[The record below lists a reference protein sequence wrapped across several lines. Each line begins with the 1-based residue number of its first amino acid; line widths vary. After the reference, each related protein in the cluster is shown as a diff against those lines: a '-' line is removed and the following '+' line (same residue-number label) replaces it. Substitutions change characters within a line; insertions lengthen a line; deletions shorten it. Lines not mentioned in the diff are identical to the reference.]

1 MKQNKIGI
9 TGSIASGKSV
19 LTAYL
24 LGLGFPVI
32 DADAIARDLVHPGS
46 DTLKEI
52 ADIFG
57 EDMILSDGN
66 LDRDKLGK
74 RVFSDEDARNRLNDI
89 MHPAIVRAMLDLSEN
104 FHGLVFYD
112 VPLLFEQIDDIKE
125 SGLEFDAI
133 WLVDADEEVQ
143 LARLMARDNIDE
155 AYAKEKIASQMP
167 LEEKKKLAT
176 VVFDN
181 SGDLMNLYNQVDD
194 ALEAL
199 PGENM

>member
-74 RVFSDEDARNRLNDI
+74 RVFSDEDARNRLNEI
-89 MHPAIVRAMLDLSEN
+89 MHPAIVSAMLDLSEN
-104 FHGLVFYD
+104 FHGVVFYD

-133 WLVDADEEVQ
+133 WLVDANEDVQ
-143 LARLMARDNIDE
+143 LARLMARDGIDE

>member
-24 LGLGFPVI
+24 LGLGYPVI

-57 EDMILSDGN
+57 EDMIQSDGN

-74 RVFSDEDARNRLNDI
+74 RVFSDEDARNRLNEI
-89 MHPAIVRAMLDLSEN
+89 MHPAIVSAMLDLSEN

-133 WLVDADEEVQ
+133 WLVDADEDVQ
-143 LARLMARDNIDE
+143 LARLMARDGIDE

-199 PGENM
+199 PGETM

>member
-57 EDMILSDGN
+57 EDMIQSDGN

-74 RVFSDEDARNRLNDI
+74 RVFSDEDARNRLNEI
-89 MHPAIVRAMLDLSEN
+89 MHPAIVSAMLDLSEN

-112 VPLLFEQIDDIKE
+112 VPLLFEQVDDIKE

-133 WLVDADEEVQ
+133 WLVDANEDVQ
-143 LARLMARDNIDE
+143 LARLMARDGIDE
-155 AYAKEKIASQMP
+155 DYAKEKIASQMP

-181 SGDLMNLYNQVDD
+181 SSDLMNLYNQVDD

>member
-46 DTLKEI
+46 ETLKEI

-74 RVFSDEDARNRLNDI
+74 RVFSDEDARNRLNEI
-89 MHPAIVRAMLDLSEN
+89 MHPAIVSAMLDLSEN

-133 WLVDADEEVQ
+133 WLVDADEDVQ

-199 PGENM
+199 PGETM

>member
-46 DTLKEI
+46 ETLKEI

-133 WLVDADEEVQ
+133 WLVDADEDVQ
-143 LARLMARDNIDE
+143 LARLMARDGIDE

-167 LEEKKKLAT
+167 LEEKKSRAHA
-176 VVFDN
+176 VFDN
-181 SGDLMNLYNQVDD
+181 SGDLMNLYNQVDEV
-194 ALEAL
+194 LEAWT
-199 PGENM
+199 GEKM

>member
-74 RVFSDEDARNRLNDI
+74 RVFSDEDARNRLNEI
-89 MHPAIVRAMLDLSEN
+89 MHPAIVSAMLDLSEN

-133 WLVDADEEVQ
+133 WLVDANEDVQ
-143 LARLMARDNIDE
+143 LARLMARDGIDE

-199 PGENM
+199 PGETM

>member
-1 MKQNKIGI
+1 M
-9 TGSIASGKSV
+9 
-19 LTAYL
+19 
-24 LGLGFPVI
+24 
-32 DADAIARDLVHPGS
+32 
-46 DTLKEI
+46 
-52 ADIFG
+52 
-57 EDMILSDGN
+57 
-66 LDRDKLGK
+66 GK
-74 RVFSDEDARNRLNDI
+74 RVFSDEDARNRLNEI
-89 MHPAIVRAMLDLSEN
+89 MHPAIVSAMLDLSEN

-133 WLVDADEEVQ
+133 WLVDANEDVQ
-143 LARLMARDNIDE
+143 LARLMARDGIDE

>member
-32 DADAIARDLVHPGS
+32 DADAIARDLVHPRS

-66 LDRDKLGK
+66 LDREKLGK

-89 MHPAIVRAMLDLSEN
+89 MHPAIVSAMLDLSEN

-133 WLVDADEEVQ
+133 WLVDANEDVQ
-143 LARLMARDNIDE
+143 LARLMARDGIDE

-199 PGENM
+199 PGETM

>member
-46 DTLKEI
+46 DTLQEI

-57 EDMILSDGN
+57 EDMIQSDGN

-74 RVFSDEDARNRLNDI
+74 RVFSDEDARNRLNEI
-89 MHPAIVRAMLDLSEN
+89 MHPAIVRAMIDLSEN

-133 WLVDADEEVQ
+133 WLVDANEDVQ
-143 LARLMARDNIDE
+143 LARLMARDGIDE

>member
-32 DADAIARDLVHPGS
+32 DADANARDLVHPGS
-46 DTLKEI
+46 DTLKKI

-57 EDMILSDGN
+57 EDMILSGGN
-66 LDRDKLGK
+66 LDREKLGK

-89 MHPAIVRAMLDLSEN
+89 MHPAIVSAMLDLSEN
-104 FHGLVFYD
+104 FHGLVFSD

-133 WLVDADEEVQ
+133 WLVDANEDVQ
-143 LARLMARDNIDE
+143 LARLMARDGIDE

>member
-57 EDMILSDGN
+57 EDMIQSDGN

-133 WLVDADEEVQ
+133 WLVDADEDVQ

>member
-57 EDMILSDGN
+57 EDMIQSDGN

-74 RVFSDEDARNRLNDI
+74 RVFSDENARNRLNEI

-112 VPLLFEQIDDIKE
+112 VPLLIEQIDDIKE
-125 SGLEFDAI
+125 SGLDFDAI
-133 WLVDADEEVQ
+133 WLVDADEDVQ

-176 VVFDN
+176 VIFDN

-199 PGENM
+199 PGETM

>member
-57 EDMILSDGN
+57 EDMIQSDGN

-74 RVFSDEDARNRLNDI
+74 RVFSDENARNRLNEI
-89 MHPAIVRAMLDLSEN
+89 MHPAIVSAMLDLSEN

-133 WLVDADEEVQ
+133 WLVDANEDVQ

-199 PGENM
+199 PGETM

>member
-32 DADAIARDLVHPGS
+32 DADAIARDLVHPRS
-46 DTLKEI
+46 ETLKEI

-133 WLVDADEEVQ
+133 WLVDADEDVQ

>member
-74 RVFSDEDARNRLNDI
+74 RVFSDEDARNRLNEI
-89 MHPAIVRAMLDLSEN
+89 MHPAIVSAMLDLSEN

-133 WLVDADEEVQ
+133 WLVDANEDVQ
-143 LARLMARDNIDE
+143 LARLMARDGIDE

-176 VVFDN
+176 MVFDN

>member
-46 DTLKEI
+46 DTLKKI

-74 RVFSDEDARNRLNDI
+74 RVFSDEDARNRLNEI
-89 MHPAIVRAMLDLSEN
+89 MHPAIVSAMLDLSEN

-125 SGLEFDAI
+125 SGLGFDAI
-133 WLVDADEEVQ
+133 WLVDANEDVQ
-143 LARLMARDNIDE
+143 LARLMARDGIDE
-155 AYAKEKIASQMP
+155 AYAKKKIASQMP

-199 PGENM
+199 PGETM

>member
-74 RVFSDEDARNRLNDI
+74 RVFSDEDARNRLNEI
-89 MHPAIVRAMLDLSEN
+89 MHPAIVSAMLDLSEN

-133 WLVDADEEVQ
+133 WLVDANEDVQ
-143 LARLMARDNIDE
+143 LAHLMARDGIDE

>member
-57 EDMILSDGN
+57 EDMIQSDGN

-74 RVFSDEDARNRLNDI
+74 RVFSDEDARNRLNEI
-89 MHPAIVRAMLDLSEN
+89 MHPAIVSAMLDLSEN

-112 VPLLFEQIDDIKE
+112 VPLLFEQVDDIKE

-133 WLVDADEEVQ
+133 WLVDANEDVQ
-143 LARLMARDNIDE
+143 LARLMARDGIDE

>member
-66 LDRDKLGK
+66 LDREKLGK

-89 MHPAIVRAMLDLSEN
+89 MHPAIVSAMLDLSEN

-125 SGLEFDAI
+125 SGLNFDAI
-133 WLVDADEEVQ
+133 WLVDAKEDVQ
-143 LARLMARDNIDE
+143 LARLMARDGIDE
-155 AYAKEKIASQMP
+155 AYAKDKIASQMP

-199 PGENM
+199 PSENM

>member
-74 RVFSDEDARNRLNDI
+74 RVFSDEDARNRLNEI
-89 MHPAIVRAMLDLSEN
+89 MHPAIVSAMLDLSEN

-125 SGLEFDAI
+125 SGLNFDAI
-133 WLVDADEEVQ
+133 WLVDAKEDVQ
-143 LARLMARDNIDE
+143 LARLMARDGIDE

>member
-57 EDMILSDGN
+57 EDMIQSDGN

-74 RVFSDEDARNRLNDI
+74 RVFTDEDARNRLNEI
-89 MHPAIVRAMLDLSEN
+89 MHPAIVSAMLDLSEN

-133 WLVDADEEVQ
+133 WLVDANEDVQ
-143 LARLMARDNIDE
+143 LARLMARDGIDE

-176 VVFDN
+176 VIFDN
-181 SGDLMNLYNQVDD
+181 SGDLMNFYNQVDD

>member
-32 DADAIARDLVHPGS
+32 DADAIARDLVHPRS

-66 LDRDKLGK
+66 LDREKLGK

-89 MHPAIVRAMLDLSEN
+89 MHPAIVSAMLDLSEN

-133 WLVDADEEVQ
+133 WLVDAKEDVQ
-143 LARLMARDNIDE
+143 LARLMARDGIDE

>member
-46 DTLKEI
+46 ETLKKI
-52 ADIFG
+52 AEIFG
-57 EDMILSDGN
+57 EDMIQSDGN

-74 RVFSDEDARNRLNDI
+74 RVFTNEDARNRLNEI
-89 MHPAIVRAMLDLSEN
+89 MHPAIVDAMLDLSEN

-125 SGLEFDAI
+125 NGLDFDAI
-133 WLVDADEEVQ
+133 WLVDADEDVQ

-155 AYAKEKIASQMP
+155 AYAKEKIASQMS

-199 PGENM
+199 PGEGM

>member
-57 EDMILSDGN
+57 EDMIQSDGN

-74 RVFSDEDARNRLNDI
+74 RVFSDEDARNRLNEI

-125 SGLEFDAI
+125 SGLEFDSI
-133 WLVDADEEVQ
+133 WLVDANEDVQ
-143 LARLMARDNIDE
+143 LARLMARDGIDE